1 MVVLTLFDPP
11 TEGVVRQESNCKAFV
26 GSNDFGLGTLY
37 IAESRVS
44 WVGADSKG
52 FSLEYPA
59 ISIHAISRDMTAFPY
74 QCLYLMLNGDLEEK
88 DHSADS
94 SSATEE
100 GQHSRNS
107 NGGDEDD
114 DDDDGGGDDNEDEK
128 ITEIRFVPQDVTT
141 LDVMFAAMSDC
152 QILHPDE
159 QDFDEEFDDGQ
170 DTMEQG
176 DGDIELEMTPQ
187 GQATLERLEAMLQ
200 AGQTENAQTTGTLG
214 EGDSEEMDAQF
225 EDAEQPDH

>member
-1 MVVLTLFDPP
+1 MVVLTSFDPP
-11 TEGVVRQESNCKAFV
+11 TEGIVCQESNCKAVV
-26 GSNDFGLGTLY
+26 GSRDLGLGTLY

-59 ISIHAISRDMTAFPY
+59 ISIHAVSRDTTAFPNH
-74 QCLYLMLNGDLEEK
+74 CLYLMLNGDLEEK
-88 DHSADS
+88 N
-94 SSATEE
+94 ATEE
-100 GQHSRNS
+100 GQHSRN
-107 NGGDEDD
+107 NEDD
-114 DDDDGGGDDNEDEK
+114 SGNDDGDEDEK
-128 ITEIRFVPQDVTT
+128 ITEIRFVPHDATT
-141 LDVMFAAMSDC
+141 LDRMFAAMSDC

-170 DTMEQG
+170 DAVEQG
-176 DGDIELEMTPQ
+176 DGDVELEMTPQ

-200 AGQTENAQTTGTLG
+200 AGQTENAQPTGTHG

-225 EDAEQPDH
+225 EDAERPDH